1 MRPNGKDQIL
11 STPIVSK
18 IVQIFTKVHDVLNQN
33 ATIKSLNNITAAFD
47 YMIESPG
54 WAALDTFSNTLGNS
68 FSVFDVISSGVDRSI
83 NRHKSKTYE
92 AEKSIREEEMFTMK
106 EGFRDELKSTLK
118 RLKSE
123 LKHINEQLASDDEDD
138 YDYYYNSYFIPLH
151 DETYSNLETND
162 DAEAVIKDSSEYY
175 EIEEKEQGNQLMS
188 ASDEE
193 RGDDNRGVIEGQKHL
208 FFPIHTLH
216 SGYPKLRIYGP
227 TQN

>member
-1 MRPNGKDQIL
+1 MSSVAEWIAA
-11 STPIVSK
+11 STG
-18 IVQIFTKVHDVLNQN
+18 TND
-33 ATIKSLNNITAAFD
+33 
-47 YMIESPG
+47 
-54 WAALDTFSNTLGNS
+54 
-68 FSVFDVISSGVDRSI
+68 
-83 NRHKSKTYE
+83 KSKTYE

-106 EGFRDELKSTLK
+106 EDFRDELKSTLK

-123 LKHINEQLASDDEDD
+123 LKHINEQLACDDDDD
-138 YDYYYNSYFIPLH
+138 YDYYYNSNFIPLH
-151 DETYSNLETND
+151 HETHSDLETND
-162 DAEAVIKDSSEYY
+162 DAEAVIKDPSEYY
-175 EIEEKEQGNQLMS
+175 EVEGEEQGNQLIS